1 MDAVLQGG
9 LSFLEGVRRGVFT
22 VPGDP
27 EGGVRFAPVL
37 RTAAAHGYTG
47 WLVIEA
53 EQDAAVRDPVTYQS
67 MGLKALK
74 AMARDARLDLV

>member
-1 MDAVLQGG
+1 
-9 LSFLEGVRRGVFT
+9 VFT

-27 EGGVRFAPVL
+27 EGAVDFAPVL
-37 RTAAAHGYTG
+37 EIAADHGYAG

-53 EQDAAVRDPVTYQS
+53 EQDPAVRNPRTYQM

-74 AMARDARLDLV
+74 TMAREAGLDRVPA